1 MFKMLSDLQKLCPS
15 YTAESDGSRTTDRL
29 ESSECKS
36 ELGSLGN
43 ENGNCPESQLGI
55 DPVQDNIAGEVQSV
69 YLFLI
74 QGLFHETN
82 SSRVIS

>member
-36 ELGSLGN
+36 KLGSLRN

-55 DPVQDNIAGEVQSV
+55 DP
-69 YLFLI
+69 
-74 QGLFHETN
+74 
-82 SSRVIS
+82 